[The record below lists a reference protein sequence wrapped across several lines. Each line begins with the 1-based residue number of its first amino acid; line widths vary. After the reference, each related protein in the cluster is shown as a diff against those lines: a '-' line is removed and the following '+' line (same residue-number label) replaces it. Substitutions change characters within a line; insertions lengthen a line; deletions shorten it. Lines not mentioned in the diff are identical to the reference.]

1 MNQKPPTTT
10 HAAQTEST
18 DGLNCTVC
26 VMGVSGCGK
35 STVAAMIAD
44 HFSVPFCEADDFH
57 PESNIKKMAAG
68 VPLDDSDRIPWLQA
82 VREEIKR
89 IRGRDAKGYSRGCVV
104 ACSALK
110 QSYRDRLSGE
120 ELETV
125 FVHLAGSFEKIY
137 ERIQQRSSHF
147 MPASLL
153 RSQFTA
159 LEPPQP
165 GPTAIELSI
174 DHPAET
180 LTAQAVEWLAKRSKL
195 DGHT

>member
-1 MNQKPPTTT
+1 MNQKPTATT
-10 HAAQTEST
+10 QTEST
-18 DGLNCTVC
+18 EGLNCTVC

-68 VPLDDSDRIPWLQA
+68 IPLDDSDRAPWLQA

-89 IRGRDAKGYSRGCVV
+89 MRGRDAKGYARGCVV

-120 ELETV
+120 DLETV

-137 ERIQQRSSHF
+137 ERIRQRSSHF

-153 RSQFTA
+153 RSQFTT

-174 DHPAET
+174 EHSAET
-180 LTAQAVEWLAKRSKL
+180 ITAQAIEWLAQRP
-195 DGHT
+195 

>member
-1 MNQKPPTTT
+1 MNQKPPATT
-10 HAAQTEST
+10 HLAQTEST

-35 STVAAMIAD
+35 STVATMIAD

-68 VPLDDSDRIPWLQA
+68 IPLDDSDRAPWLQA
-82 VREEIKR
+82 VREEITR
-89 IRGRDAKGYSRGCVV
+89 IRGRGAMGYSRGCVV

-110 QSYRDRLSGE
+110 QSYRDLLSGE
-120 ELETV
+120 DPETV

-137 ERIQQRSSHF
+137 ERIQQRSAHF

-159 LEPPQP
+159 LEPPQS

-174 DHPAET
+174 EHSAET
-180 LTAQAVEWLAKRSKL
+180 ITAQAIEWLTRRSKL
-195 DGHT
+195 GGK